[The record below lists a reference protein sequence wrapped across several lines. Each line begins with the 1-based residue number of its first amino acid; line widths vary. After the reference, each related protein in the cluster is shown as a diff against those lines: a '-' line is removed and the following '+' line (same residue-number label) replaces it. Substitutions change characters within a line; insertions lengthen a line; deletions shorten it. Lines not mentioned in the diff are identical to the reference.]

1 MHRLLYSQFVIFS
14 SPYVYA
20 QSEVADEV
28 ATLRQLI
35 EEQNRLLIDQSA
47 QLKPLTQRVAAPER
61 QTGVTGGQPRVVV
74 DSQTNEVRPDLPTQD
89 EVRTDARGIG

>member
-28 ATLRQLI
+28 ASLRQLI
-35 EEQNRLLIDQSA
+35 EEQNCLLIDQST
-47 QLKPLTQRVAAPER
+47 QLESLTQRVAAPER

-74 DSQTNEVRPDLPTQD
+74 DSQTNDVRPDLPTQD